1 MKIKNTSSKVIS
13 VGPTVILPDAEAAI
27 DKTYANTPAVKAL
40 IGRGFLTVLAVET
53 EADEKK
59 TELKNEVDSTESAE
73 KAETVEKVE
82 ENSSTETKET
92 VPVASKPTA
101 QKPAAAKKA
110 DEKKAATSKK

>member
-59 TELKNEVDSTESAE
+59 TEPKNDVNTAESTEKE
-73 KAETVEKVE
+73 ETVEKAE
-82 ENSSTETKET
+82 ENPSPETKEN
-92 VPVASKPTA
+92 VPVAPKPTA
-101 QKPAAAKKA
+101 QKPAVAKKA